1 MGMGR
6 KIIHVD
12 MDEFFAR
19 VEQLRHPELMGKP
32 VVVGGDGDPSKRGVV
47 STASYEA
54 RKYGIHSA
62 MPLRTAY
69 RLCPKATFL
78 AVDIPA
84 YQDVSVRIMS
94 ILKEY
99 TPLVEPV
106 GFDEA
111 FLDVT
116 HSVRSARTIGKE
128 IKRRIKDELNL
139 VATVGIAPC
148 KLVAKIASS
157 ESKPDGF
164 TVIEEADVGVF
175 LKDLPVRA
183 LWGVGPKTEG
193 KLRKAGIRTIEE
205 LRRKRLEELT
215 AICGESFGRMLFNYS
230 RGLDRSPVV
239 TSRELKSIGREV
251 TFQTDTSDV
260 EFLRNTISEL
270 SRSVASQLRSH
281 GYRGRT
287 VTLKIRYQNF
297 STHTRSV
304 TSPESMNT
312 LESIRSR
319 AFQLLSGLN
328 LVSKVRLV
336 GVRVSGLE
344 KTQQVEL

>member
-1 MGMGR
+1 M
-6 KIIHVD
+6 D

-32 VVVGGDGDPSKRGVV
+32 VVVGGDGDPRKRGVV

-69 RLCPKATFL
+69 RLCPKAAFL

-84 YQDVSVRIMS
+84 YEKVSVKIMA

-106 GFDEA
+106 GLDEA

-116 HSVRSARTIGKE
+116 HSVKSAWTIGDE
-128 IKRRIKDELNL
+128 IKRRIRDELDL
-139 VATVGIAPC
+139 VATIGIAPS

-164 TVIEEADVGVF
+164 TVVEEAGVEEF
-175 LKDLPVRA
+175 LKDLPVRT
-183 LWGVGPKTEG
+183 LWGVGPKTEERL
-193 KLRKAGIRTIEE
+193 KRAGIRTIKE
-205 LRRKRLEELT
+205 LRRKKLEDLI
-215 AICGESFGRMLFNYS
+215 AICGRSFGRTLFYYS
-230 RGLDRSPVV
+230 RGVDRSPVV
-239 TSRELKSIGREV
+239 ATRELKSIGRET
-251 TFQTDTSDV
+251 TFQRDTSDPD
-260 EFLRNTISEL
+260 FLRETITTL
-270 SRSVASQLRSH
+270 SQSVASELESH
-281 GYRGRT
+281 GCGGRT

-304 TSPESMNT
+304 TSPEPVNT
-312 LESIRSR
+312 ALTIKSR
-319 AFQLLSGLN
+319 AFQLLSRFDLAR
-328 LVSKVRLV
+328 KVRLV
-336 GVRVSGLE
+336 GVRVSCLE
-344 KTQQVEL
+344 KAQQVEL